1 MKYYRCTNNCH
12 ITDKNIPHCPRC
24 NGKML
29 YDGDRSPDEINRKT
43 EEIQRAH
50 WGEEVKTIHNK
61 YRKRWQH

>member
-1 MKYYRCTNNCH
+1 
-12 ITDKNIPHCPRC
+12 
-24 NGKML
+24 ML